1 MSLFVYERNPPIRRR
16 QPQFSFGFGFLTVG
30 KKKASAAR
38 MQVDYI
44 SYSLISFNFLLV
56 VIRT

>member
-16 QPQFSFGFGFLTVG
+16 QQEFSFGFGFFDSWR
-30 KKKASAAR
+30 KASAAR
-38 MQVDYI
+38 MKVDYI